1 MGNDFMHKKLAKYI
15 SSGFLKKEDRILV
28 VCGGVFDQEIMEAI
42 GFSNYLITSLHPEEN
57 CSIKNYKK
65 ENVEHLSFG
74 DNSFDNVIVHAG
86 LHHCYSPHR
95 AVCEMYRVAR
105 KNVVIFESQD
115 SFLMRLICRLGLALD
130 YEIKADRRDRVN
142 GGVENLPIPNYVYRW
157 SRRDVEK
164 LVRSLD
170 PVREPDLIFSTEL
183 AFITCNMKRDA
194 LAKVMNN
201 SIATSFIKATF
212 FILNLFIG
220 RQGNRF
226 AVLIRK
232 EGKRLHQW
240 IKKTKNGY
248 EFIDRSL

>member
-1 MGNDFMHKKLAKYI
+1 MFA
-15 SSGFLKKEDRILV
+15 
-28 VCGGVFDQEIMEAI
+28 GGVFDQEVMEAI
-42 GFSNYLITSLHPEEN
+42 GFSNYLITSLYTEEN

-74 DNSFDNVIVHAG
+74 ANSFDNIIVHAG

-130 YEIKADRRDRVN
+130 YEIKAVRRDKVN

-164 LVRSLD
+164 LVRSL
-170 PVREPDLIFSTEL
+170 P
-183 AFITCNMKRDA
+183 C
-194 LAKVMNN
+194 
-201 SIATSFIKATF
+201 
-212 FILNLFIG
+212 
-220 RQGNRF
+220 QGAGFNF
-226 AVLIRK
+226 
-232 EGKRLHQW
+232 
-240 IKKTKNGY
+240 
-248 EFIDRSL
+248 